1 VNRTLTAMKRF
12 FFSLIAI
19 TTGFFILGQCF
30 ISAESFAEGVGVSPE
45 TVTLNSGQYIWERER
60 APEG

>member
-1 VNRTLTAMKRF
+1 MKRF

>member
-1 VNRTLTAMKRF
+1 MERF

-19 TTGFFILGQCF
+19 TTGFFILGECF
-30 ISAESFAEGVGVSPE
+30 ISAESVAERVRVSVE
-45 TVTLNSGQYIWERER
+45 TVTLNSGQYVWEPER